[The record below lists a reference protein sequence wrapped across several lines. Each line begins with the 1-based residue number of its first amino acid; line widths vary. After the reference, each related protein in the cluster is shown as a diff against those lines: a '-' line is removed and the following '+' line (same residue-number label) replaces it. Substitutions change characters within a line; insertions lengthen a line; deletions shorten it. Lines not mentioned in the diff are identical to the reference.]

1 MLTHLST
8 SRRRFITGALSLPLL
23 QRHATAASKGAIR
36 IGQSSA
42 ITGGQ
47 APFGLQMR
55 AGAQLLF
62 SQVNASG
69 GVRGRQLELISLDD
83 AGDEKRTRDNT
94 AALLNQGCEVL
105 LGYTTRPCCLAGAE
119 MATKAQVPFVG
130 PFSGTPA
137 LYKNDGTTFTVRAS
151 YDDELAAIVNHL
163 APLGYDDIAFVY
175 LNDAAKVNLPLMEK
189 NLARHQLKLRTAIG
203 VERNSKEV
211 GKQAQALVAG
221 QPKAIV
227 ALANNLPLTELIRQA
242 KPQLPGVNWHIISF
256 IDGEKLV
263 ADLKDL
269 AAGLVLSQVVPVPQK
284 QSQLVVAE
292 YRRLWDKTYPGIA
305 ATPTALEGY
314 VAAKTLAAG
323 LQANPDKPM
332 AGLEAVNMDLG
343 SHTVKFSPGRHHGS
357 SYVNLAI
364 VRKGGSLLD

>member
-1 MLTHLST
+1 M
-8 SRRRFITGALSLPLL
+8 
-23 QRHATAASKGAIR
+23 
-36 IGQSSA
+36 
-42 ITGGQ
+42 
-47 APFGLQMR
+47 
-55 AGAQLLF
+55 
-62 SQVNASG
+62 
-69 GVRGRQLELISLDD
+69 
-83 AGDEKRTRDNT
+83 
-94 AALLNQGCEVL
+94 
-105 LGYTTRPCCLAGAE
+105 
-119 MATKAQVPFVG
+119 
-130 PFSGTPA
+130 
-137 LYKNDGTTFTVRAS
+137 
-151 YDDELAAIVNHL
+151 
-163 APLGYDDIAFVY
+163 
-175 LNDAAKVNLPLMEK
+175 
-189 NLARHQLKLRTAIG
+189 
-203 VERNSKEV
+203 
-211 GKQAQALVAG
+211 AG